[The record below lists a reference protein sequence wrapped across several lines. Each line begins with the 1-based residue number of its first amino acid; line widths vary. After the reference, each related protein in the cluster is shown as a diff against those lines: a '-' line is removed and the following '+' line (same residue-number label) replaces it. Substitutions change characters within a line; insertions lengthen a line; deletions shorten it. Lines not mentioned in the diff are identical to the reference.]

1 MKAEHAPLERYLT
14 LASWGLW
21 GQNKQTV
28 RLELESHVRHKAWK
42 YQVQGSNESDAIDRA
57 LEDLGKPQAI
67 SMGMN
72 GVYMM
77 PNLLRKLFLSSLLVS
92 LGVTSFNSSA
102 QVSTSNRV
110 PIQEC
115 LNTSKAS
122 IKIGKTLF
130 SCQDSTSLWV
140 RWADLQKELEPQG
153 VKFEASVNASQ
164 YRQIT
169 FPEGKTIY
177 QSQGVT
183 GYGFDGDSKSYSTSD
198 QFTDLIGFI
207 SSLPQSQLPIHLE
220 GWDNP
225 RLEIGNTQLQ
235 LADLKGPRF
244 YQSLLGNSISK
255 AFKPKHYGP
264 SYWAE
269 RLFRPDGQEW
279 LHSFTVVDQP
289 GRVYAL
295 LIAEEADPRYLRAGV
310 YEGNVRSIAGVVTE
324 AGKLEFPVLYY
335 PSGSSPQNSTQKLS
349 LASSYDTIKPF
360 KAGRFSAVLVRVK
373 TDLRDL
379 SNLFEIIDPA
389 SVLVHKPER
398 MISTNASPSSFCAAH
413 GDIDLG
419 LKGKWTGELKITT
432 PQGQQTTGEIWNTM
446 DANGVTRGTVTNDA
460 LRQTG
465 NIIGTICKDGST
477 LSSYAYVY
485 DRTLTSKGKVLKQS
499 DGSLR
504 GSSQE
509 FENGKLIG
517 TTEFVLRRQ

>member
-1 MKAEHAPLERYLT
+1 
-14 LASWGLW
+14 
-21 GQNKQTV
+21 
-28 RLELESHVRHKAWK
+28 
-42 YQVQGSNESDAIDRA
+42 
-57 LEDLGKPQAI
+57 
-67 SMGMN
+67 
-72 GVYMM
+72 MM

-115 LNTSKAS
+115 LNTTKAT
-122 IKIGKTLF
+122 IKIGKNLF
-130 SCQDSTSLWV
+130 SCQDSVSLWV

-207 SSLPQSQLPIHLE
+207 SSLPQSQLPVRLE
-220 GWDNP
+220 DWDNP
-225 RLEIGNTQLQ
+225 RLEIGNTHLQ
-235 LADLKGPRF
+235 LAGVKGSRF

-255 AFKPKHYGP
+255 AFKTKHYGP

-269 RLFRPDGQEW
+269 RSIRPDGLDW
-279 LHSFTVVDQP
+279 LHSFTVIDQP

-295 LIAEEADPRYLRAGV
+295 LIAEEADPANRRAGA
-310 YEGNVRSIAGVVTE
+310 YEGNVRSISGVVTE
-324 AGKLEFPVLYY
+324 AGKLEFPVTFY
-335 PSGSSPQNSTQKLS
+335 PSNSSQQNSAQKLS

-360 KAGRFSAVLVRVK
+360 KAERFNAVLVRVK
-373 TDLRDL
+373 TDLRDP
-379 SNLFEIIDPA
+379 NDLFEIIDPA
-389 SVLVHKPER
+389 SVLVHKPEK
-398 MISTNASPSSFCAAH
+398 MIAANASPSSFCEAH
-413 GDIDLG
+413 GDIDLS
-419 LKGKWTGELKITT
+419 LKGKWKGKLKITT
-432 PQGQQTTGEIWNTM
+432 PQGQQTAGEIWNTM

-460 LRQTG
+460 LRQTAR
-465 NIIGTICKDGST
+465 IIGTTCTDGST
-477 LSSYAYVY
+477 LSSYAYGY
-485 DRTLTSKGKVLKQS
+485 GTLLTSKGKVSKQA